1 MPLIRRLPSLS
12 KNLSRVLL
20 NHQRCESSTHSLAT
34 NGGHVE
40 PRSKEDHYPLWMEE
54 ASLYVHWPYCQK
66 RYTYCNFNKY
76 VTPTIDQNRMRACL
90 VREAQT
96 LIKLSGVKQVNSIFF
111 GGGTPSLAEPR
122 VLEGVIEAVKELV
135 AMPTDVE
142 ISMEANP
149 TSVEMKKLEDFKS
162 AGVNRLSL
170 GIQAL
175 DSNDLKTLGRE
186 HTVGQSLTCIHEAR
200 KLFPDR
206 LSIDIIFGRP
216 SQTLNS
222 WEAELEQILQVCDSH
237 ISLYQLT
244 LEPGTLLYKFD
255 QQGVLPMPDA
265 DLIADMYETAVE
277 RLAQAGFHRYE
288 VSNFARTVR
297 AESIHNKAYW
307 EGKQYIGVGPGA
319 HGRFVPI
326 TEQFADNADPSGK
339 RGYSQSLPNGKRGY
353 SQSLPNGKR
362 GYSQSLPSHSK
373 GHDESKERTIN
384 NRSNKNLIKLSTAAK
399 SNNDHQS
406 RELSVTAVTEQIGAT
421 PDGVPTLPQREA
433 RIQTLEPDTW
443 MLEVEK
449 YGDATRKRIPLS
461 NVDVLREL
469 LLTGLRTRP
478 GISDQTWQQLSP
490 GDCLRDVFGSSDFI
504 KSARESGL
512 MKLDDA
518 GLRCTHRGLNVLDS
532 LLPDLTDILNSH
544 YDRQS

>member
-1 MPLIRRLPSLS
+1 M
-12 KNLSRVLL
+12 
-20 NHQRCESSTHSLAT
+20 
-34 NGGHVE
+34 
-40 PRSKEDHYPLWMEE
+40 
-54 ASLYVHWPYCQK
+54 
-66 RYTYCNFNKY
+66 
-76 VTPTIDQNRMRACL
+76 
-90 VREAQT
+90 
-96 LIKLSGVKQVNSIFF
+96 
-111 GGGTPSLAEPR
+111 
-122 VLEGVIEAVKELV
+122 
-135 AMPTDVE
+135 
-142 ISMEANP
+142 
-149 TSVEMKKLEDFKS
+149 
-162 AGVNRLSL
+162 NRLSL

-186 HTVGQSLTCIHEAR
+186 HTVGQSLTCIHKAR

-265 DLIADMYETAVE
+265 DVIADMYETAVE

-297 AESIHNKAYW
+297 AESVHNKAYW

-319 HGRFVPI
+319 HGRFCPI
-326 TEQFADNADPSGK
+326 TEQFADNAG
-339 RGYSQSLPNGKRGY
+339 PNGKRGY
-353 SQSLPNGKR
+353 SQSFPNGK
-362 GYSQSLPSHSK
+362 GVFSQSLPSHSK
-373 GHDESKERTIN
+373 GHDGFKEKTN
-384 NRSNKNLIKLSTAAK
+384 TQSNKNSIKLSTAAK
-399 SNNDHQS
+399 INNDHRS

-421 PDGVPTLPQREA
+421 SDDVPTLLQREA
-433 RIQTLEPDTW
+433 RIQTLEPETW

-449 YGDATRKRIPLS
+449 YGDATRKRILLS

-469 LLTGLRTRP
+469 LLTGLRTQP

-490 GDCLRDVFGSSDFI
+490 GDCLRDVFGSSGFI
-504 KSARESGL
+504 KVARESGL
-512 MKLDDA
+512 MELDDA

-532 LLPDLTDILNSH
+532 LLPDLTEILNSY